1 LAYTIQTNNL
11 SSQILIQYKERLTT
25 IYKKISLTPSDEAS
39 FVNLENLFYEVLFIA
54 RENKDD
60 EENGFLNDFKK
71 IEANEYKLT
80 QDKYIKSKQ
89 RERVIK
95 QFKNCFKAKL
105 HLWLKKPT
113 LTSSNGPPYY

>member
-11 SSQILIQYKERLTT
+11 SSQILIQHKERLST

-113 LTSSNGPPYY
+113 LTSF